1 MKLVNISDI
10 HIGKKDDIKLEKE
23 LKIFLDYVNDNFKKI
38 DILTISGDL
47 FDRVLTANEY
57 GTVLAINFVKSLL
70 EVTSKNN
77 IPLRIIKGT
86 RSHDFNQLDIL
97 KFLSKE
103 NKELFRIIEKN
114 EHEEIKGYN
123 VLYLPEEYP
132 TDYDD
137 FYKENLL
144 SVEDNTYDIIL
155 GHGMIDFIAFT
166 GYEDDSENRVHGTP
180 THKADDLIRVTKG
193 PIIFGHIHE
202 KQEYKDKIY
211 YTGSYSRY
219 SFDTPSEKGFMVFD
233 IDDKDHSKF
242 KMEFIENTQAPTYAV
257 LDIDKLNLEGIDDHV
272 KYIKELAESYD
283 FVKIKTGNKANLD
296 IARKLTEK
304 DSSIKVQSVNKEKET
319 IKVDP
324 KYEYILKKELPL
336 NETIQRFMKE
346 NHDKEIDL
354 EFISKVISEYDLF
367 ENTEEDN
374 ESNDVD
380 STDED
385 VMGDMDLDL

>member
-10 HIGKKDDIKLEKE
+10 HIGKKDDMKLKDE
-23 LKIFLDYVNDNFKKI
+23 LEIFFDYLKNTENI
-38 DILTISGDL
+38 DMITISGDL

-57 GTVLAINFVKSLL
+57 GTTLAL
-70 EVTSKNN
+70 EFIQRLIDLY
-77 IPLRIIKGT
+77 IPEIAIRIIKGT

-97 KFLSKE
+97 KVFKE
-103 NKELFRIIEKN
+103 KAGNHFKIIEKN
-114 EHEEIKGYN
+114 EVEVFNGYRI
-123 VLYLPEEYP
+123 LYLPEEYP

-144 SVEDNTYDIIL
+144 GVEDKVYDFII

-180 THKADDLIRVTKG
+180 THKANDLIRVTKG

-233 IDDKDHSKF
+233 IDDDNPSNF
-242 KMEFIENTQAPTYAV
+242 KMTFIENTAAPTYAV
-257 LDIDKLNLEGIDDHV
+257 LDIDKLNLEGVDDHV
-272 KYIKELAESYD
+272 KYIKELADKYD
-283 FVKIKTGNKANLD
+283 YVKIKTGNKANLD
-296 IARKLTEK
+296 IARALTEK

-336 NETIQRFMKE
+336 NETIRKFISE
-346 NHDKEIDL
+346 EYDKDIDID
-354 EFISKVISEYDLF
+354 FISKVISEDDLF
-367 ENTEEDN
+367 SKPTENREED
-374 ESNDVD
+374 V
-380 STDED
+380 TDEKP
-385 VMGDMDLDL
+385 MGDMELDL

>member
-1 MKLVNISDI
+1 MRLVNISDI
-10 HIGKKDDIKLEKE
+10 HIGKKDDMRLKEELEIFFDY
-23 LKIFLDYVNDNFKKI
+23 LKDTENI
-38 DILTISGDL
+38 DMITISGDL

-57 GTVLAINFVKSLL
+57 GTTLAL
-70 EVTSKNN
+70 EFIQRLIDLYVPE
-77 IPLRIIKGT
+77 IDIRIIKGT

-97 KFLSKE
+97 KVFKE
-103 NKELFRIIEKN
+103 KAGSHFKIIEKN
-114 EHEEIKGYN
+114 EVEVFNGYKI
-123 VLYLPEEYP
+123 LYLPEEYP

-144 SVEDNTYDIIL
+144 GVEDKVYDFII

-233 IDDKDHSKF
+233 IDDDDPSNF
-242 KMEFIENTQAPTYAV
+242 KMTFIENISAPTYAV
-257 LDIDKLNLEGIDDHV
+257 LDIDKLNLEGVDDHV
-272 KYIKELAESYD
+272 KYIKELSDKYD

-296 IARKLTEK
+296 IARALTEK

-336 NETIQRFMKE
+336 NETIRKFMNE
-346 NHDKEIDL
+346 EYDKDIDL
-354 EFISKVISEYDLF
+354 DFISKVISEDDLF
-367 ENTEEDN
+367 SKPTEEKQNN
-374 ESNDVD
+374 E
-380 STDED
+380 TDGKP
-385 VMGDMDLDL
+385 MGDMELDL

>member
-1 MKLVNISDI
+1 MRLVNISDI
-10 HIGKKDDIKLEKE
+10 HIGKKDDMRLKEELEIFFDY
-23 LKIFLDYVNDNFKKI
+23 LKDTENI
-38 DILTISGDL
+38 DMITISGDL

-57 GTVLAINFVKSLL
+57 GTTLAL
-70 EVTSKNN
+70 EFIQRLIDLY
-77 IPLRIIKGT
+77 IPEIDIRIIKGT

-97 KFLSKE
+97 KVFKE
-103 NKELFRIIEKN
+103 KAGSHFKIIEKN
-114 EHEEIKGYN
+114 EVEVFNGYKI
-123 VLYLPEEYP
+123 LYLPEEYP

-144 SVEDNTYDIIL
+144 GVDDRVYDFII

-233 IDDKDHSKF
+233 IDDDDPSKF
-242 KMEFIENTQAPTYAV
+242 KMTFIENTKAPTYAV
-257 LDIDKLNLEGIDDHV
+257 LDIDKLNLEGVDDHV
-272 KYIKELAESYD
+272 KYIKELSDKYD

-296 IARKLTEK
+296 IARALTEK

-336 NETIQRFMKE
+336 NETIRKFMNE
-346 NHDKEIDL
+346 EYDKDIDID
-354 EFISKVISEYDLF
+354 FISKVISEDDLF
-367 ENTEEDN
+367 SKPTEEKQSN
-374 ESNDVD
+374 E
-380 STDED
+380 TDEKP
-385 VMGDMDLDL
+385 MEDMELDL

>member
-1 MKLVNISDI
+1 MRLVNISDI
-10 HIGKKDDIKLEKE
+10 HIGKKDDMRLKEELEIFFDY
-23 LKIFLDYVNDNFKKI
+23 LKDTENI
-38 DILTISGDL
+38 DMITISGDL

-57 GTVLAINFVKSLL
+57 GTTLAL
-70 EVTSKNN
+70 EFIQRLIDLY
-77 IPLRIIKGT
+77 IPEIDIRIIKGT

-97 KFLSKE
+97 KVFKE
-103 NKELFRIIEKN
+103 KAGSHFKIIEKN
-114 EHEEIKGYN
+114 EVEVFNGYKI
-123 VLYLPEEYP
+123 LYLPEEYP

-144 SVEDNTYDIIL
+144 GVEDKVYDFII

-233 IDDKDHSKF
+233 IDDDDPSKF
-242 KMEFIENTQAPTYAV
+242 KMTFIENTKAPTYAV
-257 LDIDKLNLEGIDDHV
+257 LDIDKLNLEGVDDHV
-272 KYIKELAESYD
+272 KYIKELSDKYD

-296 IARKLTEK
+296 IARALTEK

-336 NETIQRFMKE
+336 NETIRKFMNE
-346 NHDKEIDL
+346 EYDKDIDL
-354 EFISKVISEYDLF
+354 DFISKVISEDDLF
-367 ENTEEDN
+367 SKPTEEKQNN
-374 ESNDVD
+374 E
-380 STDED
+380 TDEKP
-385 VMGDMDLDL
+385 MEDMELDL

>member
-1 MKLVNISDI
+1 MRLVNISDI
-10 HIGKKDDIKLEKE
+10 HIGKKDDMRLKEELEIFFDY
-23 LKIFLDYVNDNFKKI
+23 LKDTENI
-38 DILTISGDL
+38 DMITISGDL

-57 GTVLAINFVKSLL
+57 GTTLAL
-70 EVTSKNN
+70 EFIQRLIDLY
-77 IPLRIIKGT
+77 IPEIAIRIIKGT

-97 KFLSKE
+97 KVFKE
-103 NKELFRIIEKN
+103 KAGSHFKIIEKN
-114 EHEEIKGYN
+114 EVEVFNGYKI
-123 VLYLPEEYP
+123 LYLPEEYP

-144 SVEDNTYDIIL
+144 GVEDKVYDFII

-233 IDDKDHSKF
+233 IDDDDPSKF
-242 KMEFIENTQAPTYAV
+242 KMTFIENTKAPTYAV
-257 LDIDKLNLEGIDDHV
+257 LDIDKLNLEGVDDHV
-272 KYIKELAESYD
+272 KYIKELSDKYD

-296 IARKLTEK
+296 IARALTEK

-336 NETIQRFMKE
+336 NETIRKFMNE
-346 NHDKEIDL
+346 EYDKDIDID
-354 EFISKVISEYDLF
+354 FISKVISEDDLF
-367 ENTEEDN
+367 SKPTEEKQSN
-374 ESNDVD
+374 E
-380 STDED
+380 TDEKP
-385 VMGDMDLDL
+385 MEDMELDL

>member
-10 HIGKKDDIKLEKE
+10 HIGKKDDMKLKDE
-23 LKIFLDYVNDNFKKI
+23 LEIFFDYLKDTENI
-38 DILTISGDL
+38 DMITISGDL

-57 GTVLAINFVKSLL
+57 GTTLAL
-70 EVTSKNN
+70 EFIQRLIDLYVPE
-77 IPLRIIKGT
+77 IDIRIIKGT

-97 KFLSKE
+97 KVFKE
-103 NKELFRIIEKN
+103 KAGSHFKIIEKN
-114 EHEEIKGYN
+114 EVEVFNGYRI
-123 VLYLPEEYP
+123 LYLPEEYP

-144 SVEDNTYDIIL
+144 GVEDKVYDFII

-180 THKADDLIRVTKG
+180 THKADDLIRVAKG

-233 IDDKDHSKF
+233 IDDDDPSKF
-242 KMEFIENTQAPTYAV
+242 KMTFIENTKAPTYAV
-257 LDIDKLNLEGIDDHV
+257 LDIDKLNLEGVDDHV
-272 KYIKELAESYD
+272 KYIKELSDKYD

-296 IARKLTEK
+296 IARALTEK

-336 NETIQRFMKE
+336 NETIRKFITE
-346 NHDKEIDL
+346 EYDKDIDID
-354 EFISKVISEYDLF
+354 FISKVISEDDLF
-367 ENTEEDN
+367 SKTTENKEED
-374 ESNDVD
+374 V
-380 STDED
+380 TED
-385 VMGDMDLDL
+385 KPMGDMELDL

>member
-1 MKLVNISDI
+1 MRLVNISDI
-10 HIGKKDDIKLEKE
+10 HIGKKDDMRLKEELEIFFDY
-23 LKIFLDYVNDNFKKI
+23 LKDTENI
-38 DILTISGDL
+38 DMITISGDL

-57 GTVLAINFVKSLL
+57 GTTLAL
-70 EVTSKNN
+70 EFIQRLIDLYVPE
-77 IPLRIIKGT
+77 IDIRIIKGT

-97 KFLSKE
+97 KVFKE
-103 NKELFRIIEKN
+103 KAGSHFKIIEKN
-114 EHEEIKGYN
+114 EVEVFNGYKI
-123 VLYLPEEYP
+123 LYLPEEYP

-144 SVEDNTYDIIL
+144 GVEDKVYDFII

-233 IDDKDHSKF
+233 IDDDDPSKF
-242 KMEFIENTQAPTYAV
+242 KMTFIENTKAPTYAV
-257 LDIDKLNLEGIDDHV
+257 LDIDKLNLEGVDDHV
-272 KYIKELAESYD
+272 KYIKELADKYD
-283 FVKIKTGNKANLD
+283 YVKIKTGNKANLD
-296 IARKLTEK
+296 IARALTEK

-336 NETIQRFMKE
+336 NETIRKFMNE
-346 NHDKEIDL
+346 EYDKDIDL
-354 EFISKVISEYDLF
+354 DFISKVISEDDLF
-367 ENTEEDN
+367 AKPTKEKQNN
-374 ESNDVD
+374 E
-380 STDED
+380 TDEKP
-385 VMGDMDLDL
+385 MEDMELDL

>member
-1 MKLVNISDI
+1 MRLVNISDI
-10 HIGKKDDIKLEKE
+10 HIGKKDDMRLKEELEIFFDY
-23 LKIFLDYVNDNFKKI
+23 LKDTENI
-38 DILTISGDL
+38 DMITLSGDL

-57 GTVLAINFVKSLL
+57 GTTLAL
-70 EVTSKNN
+70 EFIQRLIELY
-77 IPLRIIKGT
+77 IPEIDIRIIKGT

-97 KFLSKE
+97 KVFKE
-103 NKELFRIIEKN
+103 KAGSHFKIIEKN
-114 EHEEIKGYN
+114 EVEVFNGYKM
-123 VLYLPEEYP
+123 LYLPEEYP

-144 SVEDNTYDIIL
+144 GVEDKVYDFII

-233 IDDKDHSKF
+233 IDDDDPSKF
-242 KMEFIENTQAPTYAV
+242 KMTFIENTKAPTYAV
-257 LDIDKLNLEGIDDHV
+257 LDIDKLNLEGVDDHV
-272 KYIKELAESYD
+272 KYIKELSDKYD

-296 IARKLTEK
+296 IARALTEK

-336 NETIQRFMKE
+336 NETIRKFMNE
-346 NHDKEIDL
+346 EYDKDIDID
-354 EFISKVISEYDLF
+354 FISKVISEDDLF
-367 ENTEEDN
+367 SKPTEEKQSN
-374 ESNDVD
+374 E
-380 STDED
+380 TDEKP
-385 VMGDMDLDL
+385 MEDMELDL

>member
-10 HIGKKDDIKLEKE
+10 HIGKKDDMKLKE
-23 LKIFLDYVNDNFKKI
+23 ELEIFFDYLKDTEDI
-38 DILTISGDL
+38 DMITVSGDL

-57 GTVLAINFVKSLL
+57 GTTLAL
-70 EVTSKNN
+70 EFIQRLIDLY
-77 IPLRIIKGT
+77 IPEIDIRIIKGT

-97 KFLSKE
+97 KVFKE
-103 NKELFRIIEKN
+103 KAGSHFKIIEKN
-114 EHEEIKGYN
+114 EVEVFNGYKI
-123 VLYLPEEYP
+123 LYLPEEYP

-144 SVEDNTYDIIL
+144 GVEDKVYDFII

-180 THKADDLIRVTKG
+180 THKADDLIRITKG

-233 IDDKDHSKF
+233 IDDDDPSKF
-242 KMEFIENTQAPTYAV
+242 KMTFIENTKAPTYAV
-257 LDIDKLNLEGIDDHV
+257 LDIDKLNLEGVDDHV
-272 KYIKELAESYD
+272 KYIKELSDKYD

-296 IARKLTEK
+296 IARALTEK

-336 NETIQRFMKE
+336 NETIRKFMNE
-346 NHDKEIDL
+346 EYDKDIDL
-354 EFISKVISEYDLF
+354 DFISKVISEDDLF
-367 ENTEEDN
+367 SKPTEEKQSN
-374 ESNDVD
+374 E
-380 STDED
+380 TDEKP
-385 VMGDMDLDL
+385 MEDMELDL

>member
-1 MKLVNISDI
+1 MRLVNISDI
-10 HIGKKDDIKLEKE
+10 HIGKKDDMRLKEELEIFFDY
-23 LKIFLDYVNDNFKKI
+23 LKDTENI
-38 DILTISGDL
+38 DMITISGDL

-57 GTVLAINFVKSLL
+57 GTTLAL
-70 EVTSKNN
+70 EFIQRLIDIYVPE
-77 IPLRIIKGT
+77 IDIRIIKGT

-97 KFLSKE
+97 KVFKE
-103 NKELFRIIEKN
+103 KAGSHFKIIEKN
-114 EHEEIKGYN
+114 EVEVFNGYKI
-123 VLYLPEEYP
+123 LYLPEEYP

-144 SVEDNTYDIIL
+144 GVEDKVYDFII

-233 IDDKDHSKF
+233 IDDDDPSKF
-242 KMEFIENTQAPTYAV
+242 KMTFIENTKAPTYAV
-257 LDIDKLNLEGIDDHV
+257 LDIDKLNLEGVDDHV
-272 KYIKELAESYD
+272 KYIKELSDKYD

-296 IARKLTEK
+296 IARALTEK

-336 NETIQRFMKE
+336 NETIRKFMSE
-346 NHDKEIDL
+346 EYDKDIDL
-354 EFISKVISEYDLF
+354 DFISKVISEDDLF
-367 ENTEEDN
+367 AKPTKEKQNN
-374 ESNDVD
+374 E
-380 STDED
+380 TDEKP
-385 VMGDMDLDL
+385 MEDMELDL

>member
-10 HIGKKDDIKLEKE
+10 HIGKKDDMKLKDE
-23 LKIFLDYVNDNFKKI
+23 LEIFFDYLKNTENI
-38 DILTISGDL
+38 DMITISGDL

-57 GTVLAINFVKSLL
+57 GTTLAL
-70 EVTSKNN
+70 EFIQRLIDLYVPE
-77 IPLRIIKGT
+77 IDIRIIKGT

-97 KFLSKE
+97 KVFKE
-103 NKELFRIIEKN
+103 KAGSHFKIIEKN
-114 EHEEIKGYN
+114 EVEVFNGYRI
-123 VLYLPEEYP
+123 LYLPEEYP

-144 SVEDNTYDIIL
+144 GVEDKVYDFII

-180 THKADDLIRVTKG
+180 THKANDLIRVTKG

-233 IDDKDHSKF
+233 IDDDDPSNF
-242 KMEFIENTQAPTYAV
+242 KMTFIENTAAPTYAV
-257 LDIDKLNLEGIDDHV
+257 LDIDKLNLEGVDDHV
-272 KYIKELAESYD
+272 KYIKELADKYD
-283 FVKIKTGNKANLD
+283 YVKIKTGNKANLD
-296 IARKLTEK
+296 IARALTEK

-336 NETIQRFMKE
+336 NETIRKFITE
-346 NHDKEIDL
+346 EYDKDIDID
-354 EFISKVISEYDLF
+354 FISKVISEDDLF
-367 ENTEEDN
+367 SKSTENKEED
-374 ESNDVD
+374 V
-380 STDED
+380 TED
-385 VMGDMDLDL
+385 KPMGDMELDL

>member
-1 MKLVNISDI
+1 MRLVNISDI
-10 HIGKKDDIKLEKE
+10 HIGKKDDMKLKE
-23 LKIFLDYVNDNFKKI
+23 ELEIFFDYLKDTEDI
-38 DILTISGDL
+38 DMITISGDL

-57 GTVLAINFVKSLL
+57 GTTLTLEFIQRLIDLYIPEIAI
-70 EVTSKNN
+70 
-77 IPLRIIKGT
+77 RIIKGT

-97 KFLSKE
+97 KVFKE
-103 NKELFRIIEKN
+103 KAGSHFKIIEKN
-114 EHEEIKGYN
+114 EVEVFNGYKI
-123 VLYLPEEYP
+123 LYLPEEYP

-144 SVEDNTYDIIL
+144 GVEDKVYDFII

-233 IDDKDHSKF
+233 IDDDDPSKF
-242 KMEFIENTQAPTYAV
+242 KMTFIENTKAPTYAV
-257 LDIDKLNLEGIDDHV
+257 LDIDKLNLEGVDDHV
-272 KYIKELAESYD
+272 KYIKELSDKYD

-296 IARKLTEK
+296 IARALTEK

-336 NETIQRFMKE
+336 NETIRKFMNE
-346 NHDKEIDL
+346 EYDKDIDL
-354 EFISKVISEYDLF
+354 DFISKVISEDDLF
-367 ENTEEDN
+367 SKPTEEKQNN
-374 ESNDVD
+374 E
-380 STDED
+380 TDEKP
-385 VMGDMDLDL
+385 MEDMELDL

>member
-10 HIGKKDDIKLEKE
+10 HIGKKDDMKLKE
-23 LKIFLDYVNDNFKKI
+23 ELEIFFDYLKDTEDI
-38 DILTISGDL
+38 DMITISGDL

-57 GTVLAINFVKSLL
+57 GTTLAL
-70 EVTSKNN
+70 EFIQRLIDLY
-77 IPLRIIKGT
+77 IPEISIRIIKGT

-97 KFLSKE
+97 KVFKE
-103 NKELFRIIEKN
+103 KAGSHFKIIEKN
-114 EHEEIKGYN
+114 EVEVFNGYKI
-123 VLYLPEEYP
+123 LYLPEEYP

-144 SVEDNTYDIIL
+144 GVDDKIYDFII

-233 IDDKDHSKF
+233 IDDDDPSKF
-242 KMEFIENTQAPTYAV
+242 KMTFIENTKAPTYAV
-257 LDIDKLNLEGIDDHV
+257 LDIDKLNLEGVDDHV
-272 KYIKELAESYD
+272 KYIKELSDKYD

-296 IARKLTEK
+296 IARALTEK

-336 NETIQRFMKE
+336 NETIRRFMNE
-346 NHDKEIDL
+346 EYDKDIDID
-354 EFISKVISEYDLF
+354 FISKVISEDDLF
-367 ENTEEDN
+367 SKPTEVK
-374 ESNDVD
+374 ESNE
-380 STDED
+380 TDEKP
-385 VMGDMDLDL
+385 MGDMELDL

>member
-1 MKLVNISDI
+1 MRLVNISDI
-10 HIGKKDDIKLEKE
+10 HIGKKDDMRLKEELEIFFDY
-23 LKIFLDYVNDNFKKI
+23 LKDTENI
-38 DILTISGDL
+38 DMITISGDL

-57 GTVLAINFVKSLL
+57 GTTLAL
-70 EVTSKNN
+70 EFIQRLIDLYVPE
-77 IPLRIIKGT
+77 IDIRIIKGT

-97 KFLSKE
+97 KVFKE
-103 NKELFRIIEKN
+103 KAGSHFKIIEKN
-114 EHEEIKGYN
+114 EVEVFNGYKI
-123 VLYLPEEYP
+123 LYLPEEYP

-144 SVEDNTYDIIL
+144 GVEDKVYDFII

-202 KQEYKDKIY
+202 KQEYKNKIY

-233 IDDKDHSKF
+233 IDDDDPSKF
-242 KMEFIENTQAPTYAV
+242 KMTFIENTKAPTYAV
-257 LDIDKLNLEGIDDHV
+257 LDIDKLNLEGVDDHV
-272 KYIKELAESYD
+272 KYIKELSDKYD

-296 IARKLTEK
+296 IARALTEK

-336 NETIQRFMKE
+336 NETIRKFMNE
-346 NHDKEIDL
+346 EYDKDIDL
-354 EFISKVISEYDLF
+354 DFISKVISEDDLF
-367 ENTEEDN
+367 AKPTKEKQNN
-374 ESNDVD
+374 E
-380 STDED
+380 TDEKP
-385 VMGDMDLDL
+385 MEDMELDL

>member
-1 MKLVNISDI
+1 MRLVNISDI
-10 HIGKKDDIKLEKE
+10 HIGKKDDMRLKEELEIFFDY
-23 LKIFLDYVNDNFKKI
+23 LKDTENI
-38 DILTISGDL
+38 DMITISGDL

-57 GTVLAINFVKSLL
+57 GTTLAL
-70 EVTSKNN
+70 EFIQRLIDLY
-77 IPLRIIKGT
+77 IPEIDIRIIKGT

-97 KFLSKE
+97 KVFKE
-103 NKELFRIIEKN
+103 KAGSHFKIIEKN
-114 EHEEIKGYN
+114 EVEVFNGYKI
-123 VLYLPEEYP
+123 LYLPEEYP

-144 SVEDNTYDIIL
+144 GVEDKVYDFII

-180 THKADDLIRVTKG
+180 THKADDIIRVTKG

-233 IDDKDHSKF
+233 IDDDDPSKF
-242 KMEFIENTQAPTYAV
+242 KMTFIENTKAPTYAV
-257 LDIDKLNLEGIDDHV
+257 LDIDKLNLEGVDDHV
-272 KYIKELAESYD
+272 KYIKELADKYD
-283 FVKIKTGNKANLD
+283 YVKIKTGNKANLD
-296 IARKLTEK
+296 IARALTEK

-336 NETIQRFMKE
+336 NETIRKFITE
-346 NHDKEIDL
+346 EYDKDIDID
-354 EFISKVISEYDLF
+354 FISKVISEDDLF
-367 ENTEEDN
+367 SKTTENKEED
-374 ESNDVD
+374 V
-380 STDED
+380 TED
-385 VMGDMDLDL
+385 KPMGDMELDL

>member
-1 MKLVNISDI
+1 MRLVNISDI
-10 HIGKKDDIKLEKE
+10 HIGKKDDMKLKE
-23 LKIFLDYVNDNFKKI
+23 ELEIFFDYLKDTENI
-38 DILTISGDL
+38 DMITISGDL

-57 GTVLAINFVKSLL
+57 GTTLAL
-70 EVTSKNN
+70 EFIQRLIDLYVPE
-77 IPLRIIKGT
+77 IDIRIIKGT

-97 KFLSKE
+97 KVFKE
-103 NKELFRIIEKN
+103 KAGSHFKIIEKN
-114 EHEEIKGYN
+114 EVEVFNGYKI
-123 VLYLPEEYP
+123 LYLPEEYP

-144 SVEDNTYDIIL
+144 GVEDKVYDFII

-233 IDDKDHSKF
+233 IDDDDPSKF
-242 KMEFIENTQAPTYAV
+242 KMTFIENTKAPTYAV
-257 LDIDKLNLEGIDDHV
+257 LDIDKLNLEGVDDHV
-272 KYIKELAESYD
+272 KYIKELADKYD
-283 FVKIKTGNKANLD
+283 YVKIKTGSKANLD
-296 IARKLTEK
+296 IARALTEK

-336 NETIQRFMKE
+336 NETIRKFITE
-346 NHDKEIDL
+346 EYDKDIDID
-354 EFISKVISEYDLF
+354 FISKVISEDDLF
-367 ENTEEDN
+367 SKTTENKEEDVTEEKP
-374 ESNDVD
+374 
-380 STDED
+380 
-385 VMGDMDLDL
+385 MGDMELDL

>member
-10 HIGKKDDIKLEKE
+10 HIGKKDDMKLKDE
-23 LKIFLDYVNDNFKKI
+23 LEIFFDYLKNTENI
-38 DILTISGDL
+38 DMITISGDL

-57 GTVLAINFVKSLL
+57 GTTLAL
-70 EVTSKNN
+70 EFIQRLIDLYVPE
-77 IPLRIIKGT
+77 IDIRIIKGT

-97 KFLSKE
+97 KVFKE
-103 NKELFRIIEKN
+103 KAGSHFKIIEKN
-114 EHEEIKGYN
+114 EVEVFNGYRI
-123 VLYLPEEYP
+123 LYLPEEYP

-144 SVEDNTYDIIL
+144 GVEDKVYDFII

-180 THKADDLIRVTKG
+180 THKANDLIRVTKG

-233 IDDKDHSKF
+233 IDDNDPSNF
-242 KMEFIENTQAPTYAV
+242 KMTFIENTTAPTYAV
-257 LDIDKLNLEGIDDHV
+257 LDIDKLNLEGVDDHV
-272 KYIKELAESYD
+272 KYIKELADKYD
-283 FVKIKTGNKANLD
+283 YVKIKTGNKANLD
-296 IARKLTEK
+296 IARTLTEK

-336 NETIQRFMKE
+336 NETIRKFITE
-346 NHDKEIDL
+346 EYDKDIDID
-354 EFISKVISEYDLF
+354 FISKVISEDDLF
-367 ENTEEDN
+367 SKTIENKEED
-374 ESNDVD
+374 V
-380 STDED
+380 TED
-385 VMGDMDLDL
+385 KPMGDMELDL

>member
-10 HIGKKDDIKLEKE
+10 HIGKKDDMKLKDE
-23 LKIFLDYVNDNFKKI
+23 LEIFFDYLKNTENI
-38 DILTISGDL
+38 DMITISGDL

-57 GTVLAINFVKSLL
+57 GTTLAL
-70 EVTSKNN
+70 EFIQRLIDLYVPE
-77 IPLRIIKGT
+77 IDIRIIKGT

-97 KFLSKE
+97 KVFKE
-103 NKELFRIIEKN
+103 KAGSHFKIIEKN
-114 EHEEIKGYN
+114 EVEVFNGYRI
-123 VLYLPEEYP
+123 LYLPEEYP

-144 SVEDNTYDIIL
+144 GVEDKVYDFII

-180 THKADDLIRVTKG
+180 THKANDLIRVTKG

-233 IDDKDHSKF
+233 IDDNDPSNF
-242 KMEFIENTQAPTYAV
+242 KMTFIENTAAPTYAI
-257 LDIDKLNLEGIDDHV
+257 LDIDKLNLEGVDDHV
-272 KYIKELAESYD
+272 KYIKELADKYD
-283 FVKIKTGNKANLD
+283 YVKIKTGNKANLD
-296 IARKLTEK
+296 IARVLTEK

-336 NETIQRFMKE
+336 NETIRKFITE
-346 NHDKEIDL
+346 EYDKDIDID
-354 EFISKVISEYDLF
+354 FISKVISEDDLF
-367 ENTEEDN
+367 SKTIENKEED
-374 ESNDVD
+374 V
-380 STDED
+380 TED
-385 VMGDMDLDL
+385 KPMGDMELDL

>member
-10 HIGKKDDIKLEKE
+10 HIGKKDDMKLKDE
-23 LKIFLDYVNDNFKKI
+23 LEIFFDYLKDTENI
-38 DILTISGDL
+38 DMITISGDL

-57 GTVLAINFVKSLL
+57 GTTLAL
-70 EVTSKNN
+70 EFIQRLIDLYVPE
-77 IPLRIIKGT
+77 IDIRIIKGT

-97 KFLSKE
+97 KVFKE
-103 NKELFRIIEKN
+103 KAGSHFKIIEKN
-114 EHEEIKGYN
+114 EVEVFNGYKI
-123 VLYLPEEYP
+123 LYLPEEYP

-144 SVEDNTYDIIL
+144 GVEDKVYDFII

-233 IDDKDHSKF
+233 IDDDDPSKF
-242 KMEFIENTQAPTYAV
+242 KMTFIENTKAPTYAV
-257 LDIDKLNLEGIDDHV
+257 LDIDKLNLEGVDDHV
-272 KYIKELAESYD
+272 KYIKELSDKYD

-296 IARKLTEK
+296 IARALTEK

-336 NETIQRFMKE
+336 NETIRKFMNE
-346 NHDKEIDL
+346 EYDKDIDL
-354 EFISKVISEYDLF
+354 DFISKVISEDDLF
-367 ENTEEDN
+367 SKPTEEKQSN
-374 ESNDVD
+374 E
-380 STDED
+380 TDEKP
-385 VMGDMDLDL
+385 MEDMELDL

>member
-1 MKLVNISDI
+1 MRLVNISDI
-10 HIGKKDDIKLEKE
+10 HIGKKDDMRLKEELEIFFDY
-23 LKIFLDYVNDNFKKI
+23 LKDTENI
-38 DILTISGDL
+38 DMITISGDL

-57 GTVLAINFVKSLL
+57 GTTLAL
-70 EVTSKNN
+70 EFIQRLIDLY
-77 IPLRIIKGT
+77 IPEIDIRIIKGT

-97 KFLSKE
+97 KVFKE
-103 NKELFRIIEKN
+103 KAGSHFKIIEKN
-114 EHEEIKGYN
+114 EVEVFNGYKI
-123 VLYLPEEYP
+123 LYLPEEYP

-144 SVEDNTYDIIL
+144 GVEDKVYDFII

-180 THKADDLIRVTKG
+180 AHKADDLIRVTKG

-233 IDDKDHSKF
+233 IDDDDPSKF
-242 KMEFIENTQAPTYAV
+242 KMTFIENTKAPTYAV
-257 LDIDKLNLEGIDDHV
+257 LDIDKLNLEGVDDHV
-272 KYIKELAESYD
+272 KYIKELSDKYD

-296 IARKLTEK
+296 IARALTEK

-336 NETIQRFMKE
+336 NETIRKFMNE
-346 NHDKEIDL
+346 EYDKDIDL
-354 EFISKVISEYDLF
+354 DFISKVISEDDLF
-367 ENTEEDN
+367 SKPTEEKQSN
-374 ESNDVD
+374 E
-380 STDED
+380 TDEKP
-385 VMGDMDLDL
+385 MEDMELDL

>member
-10 HIGKKDDIKLEKE
+10 HIGKKDDMKLKE
-23 LKIFLDYVNDNFKKI
+23 ELEIFFDYLKDTENI
-38 DILTISGDL
+38 DMITISGDL

-57 GTVLAINFVKSLL
+57 GTTLAL
-70 EVTSKNN
+70 EFIQRLIDLYVPE
-77 IPLRIIKGT
+77 IDIRIIKGT

-97 KFLSKE
+97 KVFKE
-103 NKELFRIIEKN
+103 KAGSHFKIIEKN
-114 EHEEIKGYN
+114 EVEVFNGYRI
-123 VLYLPEEYP
+123 LYLPEEYP

-144 SVEDNTYDIIL
+144 GAEDKVYDFII

-180 THKADDLIRVTKG
+180 THKANDLIRVTKG

-233 IDDKDHSKF
+233 IDDDDPSNF
-242 KMEFIENTQAPTYAV
+242 KMTFIENTAAPTYAV
-257 LDIDKLNLEGIDDHV
+257 LDIDKLNLEGVDDHV
-272 KYIKELAESYD
+272 KYIKELADKYD
-283 FVKIKTGNKANLD
+283 YVKIKTGNKANLD
-296 IARKLTEK
+296 IARALTEK

-336 NETIQRFMKE
+336 NETIRKFITE
-346 NHDKEIDL
+346 EYDKDIALD
-354 EFISKVISEYDLF
+354 FISKVISEDDLF
-367 ENTEEDN
+367 SKTTENKEEDVTEEKP
-374 ESNDVD
+374 
-380 STDED
+380 
-385 VMGDMDLDL
+385 MGDMELDL

>member
-1 MKLVNISDI
+1 MRLVNISDI
-10 HIGKKDDIKLEKE
+10 HIGKKDDMRLKEELEIFFDY
-23 LKIFLDYVNDNFKKI
+23 LKDTENI
-38 DILTISGDL
+38 DMITISGDL

-57 GTVLAINFVKSLL
+57 GTTLAL
-70 EVTSKNN
+70 EFIQRLIDLYVPE
-77 IPLRIIKGT
+77 IDIRIIKGT

-97 KFLSKE
+97 KV
-103 NKELFRIIEKN
+103 FREKAGSHFKIIEKN
-114 EHEEIKGYN
+114 EVEVFNGYKI
-123 VLYLPEEYP
+123 LYLPEEYP

-144 SVEDNTYDIIL
+144 GVDDKAYDFII

-233 IDDKDHSKF
+233 IDDDDPSKF
-242 KMEFIENTQAPTYAV
+242 KMTFIENTKAPTYAV
-257 LDIDKLNLEGIDDHV
+257 LDIDKLNLEGVDDHV
-272 KYIKELAESYD
+272 KYIKELSDKYD

-296 IARKLTEK
+296 IARALTEK

-336 NETIQRFMKE
+336 NETIRKFMSE
-346 NHDKEIDL
+346 EYDKDIDL
-354 EFISKVISEYDLF
+354 DFISKVISEDDLF
-367 ENTEEDN
+367 SKPTEKKQNN
-374 ESNDVD
+374 E
-380 STDED
+380 TDEKP
-385 VMGDMDLDL
+385 MEDMELDL

>member
-1 MKLVNISDI
+1 MRLVNISDI
-10 HIGKKDDIKLEKE
+10 HIGKKDDMRLKEELEIFFDY
-23 LKIFLDYVNDNFKKI
+23 LKDTENI
-38 DILTISGDL
+38 DMITISGDL

-57 GTVLAINFVKSLL
+57 GTTLAL
-70 EVTSKNN
+70 EFIQRLIDLY
-77 IPLRIIKGT
+77 IPEIDIRIIKGT

-97 KFLSKE
+97 KVFKE
-103 NKELFRIIEKN
+103 KAGSHFKIIEKN
-114 EHEEIKGYN
+114 EVEVFNGYKI
-123 VLYLPEEYP
+123 LYLPEEYP

-144 SVEDNTYDIIL
+144 GVDDKVYDFII

-233 IDDKDHSKF
+233 IDDDDPSKF
-242 KMEFIENTQAPTYAV
+242 KMTFIENTKAPTYAV
-257 LDIDKLNLEGIDDHV
+257 LDIDKLNLEGVDDHV
-272 KYIKELAESYD
+272 KYIKELSDKYD

-296 IARKLTEK
+296 IARALTEK

-336 NETIQRFMKE
+336 NETIRKFMNE
-346 NHDKEIDL
+346 EYDKDIDL
-354 EFISKVISEYDLF
+354 DFISKVISEDDLF
-367 ENTEEDN
+367 SKPTEAK
-374 ESNDVD
+374 ESNE
-380 STDED
+380 TDEKP
-385 VMGDMDLDL
+385 MGDMELDL

>member
-1 MKLVNISDI
+1 MRLVNISDI
-10 HIGKKDDIKLEKE
+10 HIGKKDDMRLKEELEIFFDY
-23 LKIFLDYVNDNFKKI
+23 LKDTENI
-38 DILTISGDL
+38 DMITISGDL

-57 GTVLAINFVKSLL
+57 GTTLAL
-70 EVTSKNN
+70 EFIQRLIDLYVPE
-77 IPLRIIKGT
+77 IDIRIIKGT

-97 KFLSKE
+97 KVFKE
-103 NKELFRIIEKN
+103 KAGSHFKIIEKN
-114 EHEEIKGYN
+114 EVEVFNGYKI
-123 VLYLPEEYP
+123 LYLPEEYP

-144 SVEDNTYDIIL
+144 GVEDKVYDFII

-233 IDDKDHSKF
+233 IDDDDPSKF
-242 KMEFIENTQAPTYAV
+242 KMTFIENTKAPTYAV
-257 LDIDKLNLEGIDDHV
+257 LDIDKLNLEGMDDHV
-272 KYIKELAESYD
+272 KYIKELSDKYD

-296 IARKLTEK
+296 IARALTEK

-336 NETIQRFMKE
+336 NETIRKFMNE
-346 NHDKEIDL
+346 EYDKDIDL
-354 EFISKVISEYDLF
+354 DFISKVISEDDLF
-367 ENTEEDN
+367 SKPTEEKQNN
-374 ESNDVD
+374 E
-380 STDED
+380 TDEKP
-385 VMGDMDLDL
+385 MRDMELDL

>member
-1 MKLVNISDI
+1 MRLVNISDI
-10 HIGKKDDIKLEKE
+10 HIGKKDDMRLKEELEIFFDY
-23 LKIFLDYVNDNFKKI
+23 LKDTENI
-38 DILTISGDL
+38 DMITISGDL

-57 GTVLAINFVKSLL
+57 GTTLAL
-70 EVTSKNN
+70 EFIQRLIDLY
-77 IPLRIIKGT
+77 IPEIDIRIIKGT

-97 KFLSKE
+97 KVFKE
-103 NKELFRIIEKN
+103 KAGSHFKIIEKN
-114 EHEEIKGYN
+114 EVEVFNGYKI
-123 VLYLPEEYP
+123 LYLPEEYP

-144 SVEDNTYDIIL
+144 GVEDKVYDFII

-233 IDDKDHSKF
+233 IDDDDPSKF
-242 KMEFIENTQAPTYAV
+242 KMTFIENTKAPTYAV
-257 LDIDKLNLEGIDDHV
+257 LDIDKLNLEGVDDHV
-272 KYIKELAESYD
+272 KYIKELSDKYD

-296 IARKLTEK
+296 IARALTEK

-336 NETIQRFMKE
+336 NETIRKFMNE
-346 NHDKEIDL
+346 EYDKDIDL
-354 EFISKVISEYDLF
+354 DFISKVISEDDLF
-367 ENTEEDN
+367 SKPTEVK
-374 ESNDVD
+374 ESNE
-380 STDED
+380 TDEKP
-385 VMGDMDLDL
+385 MGDMELDL

>member
-10 HIGKKDDIKLEKE
+10 HIGKKDDMKLKE
-23 LKIFLDYVNDNFKKI
+23 ELEIFFDYLKDTENI
-38 DILTISGDL
+38 DMITISGDL

-57 GTVLAINFVKSLL
+57 GTTLAL
-70 EVTSKNN
+70 EFIQRLIDLY
-77 IPLRIIKGT
+77 IPEIAIRIIKGT

-97 KFLSKE
+97 KVFKE
-103 NKELFRIIEKN
+103 KAGSHFKIIEKN
-114 EHEEIKGYN
+114 EVEVFNGYKI
-123 VLYLPEEYP
+123 LYLPEEYP

-144 SVEDNTYDIIL
+144 GVEDKVYDFII

-202 KQEYKDKIY
+202 KQEYRDKIY

-233 IDDKDHSKF
+233 IDDDDPSKF
-242 KMEFIENTQAPTYAV
+242 KMTFIENTKAPTYAV
-257 LDIDKLNLEGIDDHV
+257 LDIDKLNLEGVDDHV
-272 KYIKELAESYD
+272 KYIKELSDKYD

-296 IARKLTEK
+296 IARALTEK

-336 NETIQRFMKE
+336 NETIRKFMNE
-346 NHDKEIDL
+346 EYDKDIDID
-354 EFISKVISEYDLF
+354 FISKVISEDDLF
-367 ENTEEDN
+367 SKPTEEKQSN
-374 ESNDVD
+374 E
-380 STDED
+380 TDEKPMED
-385 VMGDMDLDL
+385 IELDL

>member
-10 HIGKKDDIKLEKE
+10 HIGKKDDMKLKE
-23 LKIFLDYVNDNFKKI
+23 ELEIFFDYLKDTENI
-38 DILTISGDL
+38 DMITISGDL

-57 GTVLAINFVKSLL
+57 GTTLAL
-70 EVTSKNN
+70 EFIQRLIDLYVPE
-77 IPLRIIKGT
+77 IDIRIIKGT

-97 KFLSKE
+97 KVFKE
-103 NKELFRIIEKN
+103 KAGSHFKIIEKN
-114 EHEEIKGYN
+114 EVEVFNGYKI
-123 VLYLPEEYP
+123 LYLPEEYP

-144 SVEDNTYDIIL
+144 AVEDKVYDFII

-233 IDDKDHSKF
+233 IDDDDPSNF
-242 KMEFIENTQAPTYAV
+242 KMTFIENTSAPTYAV
-257 LDIDKLNLEGIDDHV
+257 LDIDKLNLEGVDDHV
-272 KYIKELAESYD
+272 KYIKELSDKYD

-296 IARKLTEK
+296 IARALTEK

-336 NETIQRFMKE
+336 NETIRKFMNE
-346 NHDKEIDL
+346 EYDKDIDL
-354 EFISKVISEYDLF
+354 DFISKVISEDDLF
-367 ENTEEDN
+367 SKPTEAK
-374 ESNDVD
+374 ESNE
-380 STDED
+380 TDEKP
-385 VMGDMDLDL
+385 MGDMELDL

>member
-1 MKLVNISDI
+1 MRLVNISDI
-10 HIGKKDDIKLEKE
+10 HIGKKDDMRLKEELEIFFDY
-23 LKIFLDYVNDNFKKI
+23 LKDTENI
-38 DILTISGDL
+38 DMITISGDL

-57 GTVLAINFVKSLL
+57 GTTLAL
-70 EVTSKNN
+70 EFIQRLIDLY
-77 IPLRIIKGT
+77 IPEIDIRIIKGT

-97 KFLSKE
+97 KVFKE
-103 NKELFRIIEKN
+103 KAGSHFKIIEKN
-114 EHEEIKGYN
+114 EVEVFNGYKI
-123 VLYLPEEYP
+123 LYLPEEYP

-144 SVEDNTYDIIL
+144 GVEDKVYDFII

-233 IDDKDHSKF
+233 IDDDDPSKF
-242 KMEFIENTQAPTYAV
+242 KMTFIENTKAPTYAV
-257 LDIDKLNLEGIDDHV
+257 LDIDKLNLEGVDDHV
-272 KYIKELAESYD
+272 KYIKELSDKYD

-296 IARKLTEK
+296 IARALTEK

-336 NETIQRFMKE
+336 NETIRKFMNE
-346 NHDKEIDL
+346 EYDKDIDL
-354 EFISKVISEYDLF
+354 DFISKVISEDDLF
-367 ENTEEDN
+367 AKPTKEKQNN
-374 ESNDVD
+374 E
-380 STDED
+380 TDEKP
-385 VMGDMDLDL
+385 MEDMELDL

>member
-1 MKLVNISDI
+1 MRLVNISDI
-10 HIGKKDDIKLEKE
+10 HIGKKDDMRLKEELEIFFDY
-23 LKIFLDYVNDNFKKI
+23 LKDTENI
-38 DILTISGDL
+38 DMITISGDL

-57 GTVLAINFVKSLL
+57 GTTLAL
-70 EVTSKNN
+70 EFIQRLIELY
-77 IPLRIIKGT
+77 IPEIDIRIIKGT

-97 KFLSKE
+97 KVFKE
-103 NKELFRIIEKN
+103 KAGSHFKIIEKN
-114 EHEEIKGYN
+114 EVEVFNGYKI
-123 VLYLPEEYP
+123 LYLPEEYP

-144 SVEDNTYDIIL
+144 GVEDKVYDFII

-233 IDDKDHSKF
+233 IDDDDPSKF
-242 KMEFIENTQAPTYAV
+242 KMTFIENTKAPTYAV
-257 LDIDKLNLEGIDDHV
+257 LDIDKLNLEGVDDHV
-272 KYIKELAESYD
+272 KYIKELSDKYD

-296 IARKLTEK
+296 ITRALTEK

-336 NETIQRFMKE
+336 NETIRKFMNE
-346 NHDKEIDL
+346 EYDKDIDID
-354 EFISKVISEYDLF
+354 FISKVISENDLF
-367 ENTEEDN
+367 SKPTEEKQNN
-374 ESNDVD
+374 E
-380 STDED
+380 TDEKP
-385 VMGDMDLDL
+385 MEDMELDL

>member
-1 MKLVNISDI
+1 MRLVNISDI
-10 HIGKKDDIKLEKE
+10 HIGKKDDMRLKEELEIFFDY
-23 LKIFLDYVNDNFKKI
+23 LKDTENI
-38 DILTISGDL
+38 DMITISGDL

-57 GTVLAINFVKSLL
+57 GTTLAL
-70 EVTSKNN
+70 EFIQRLIDLYVPE
-77 IPLRIIKGT
+77 IDIRIIKGT

-97 KFLSKE
+97 KVFKE
-103 NKELFRIIEKN
+103 KSGSHFKIIEKN
-114 EHEEIKGYN
+114 EVEVFNGYKI
-123 VLYLPEEYP
+123 LYLPEEYP

-144 SVEDNTYDIIL
+144 GVDDRVYDFII

-233 IDDKDHSKF
+233 IDDDDPSKF
-242 KMEFIENTQAPTYAV
+242 KMTFIENTKAPTYAV
-257 LDIDKLNLEGIDDHV
+257 LDIDKLNLEGVDDHV
-272 KYIKELAESYD
+272 KYIKELSDKYD

-296 IARKLTEK
+296 IARALTEK

-336 NETIQRFMKE
+336 NETIRKFMNE
-346 NHDKEIDL
+346 EYDKDIDL
-354 EFISKVISEYDLF
+354 DFISKVTSEDDLF
-367 ENTEEDN
+367 SKPTEEKQNN
-374 ESNDVD
+374 E
-380 STDED
+380 TDEKP
-385 VMGDMDLDL
+385 MEDMELDL

>member
-1 MKLVNISDI
+1 MRLVNISDI
-10 HIGKKDDIKLEKE
+10 HIGKKDDMRLKEELEIFFDY
-23 LKIFLDYVNDNFKKI
+23 LKDTENI
-38 DILTISGDL
+38 DMITISGDL

-57 GTVLAINFVKSLL
+57 GTTLAL
-70 EVTSKNN
+70 EFIQRLIDLYVPE
-77 IPLRIIKGT
+77 IDIRIIKGT

-97 KFLSKE
+97 KVFKE
-103 NKELFRIIEKN
+103 KAGSHFKIIEKN
-114 EHEEIKGYN
+114 EVEVFNGYKI
-123 VLYLPEEYP
+123 LYLPEEYP

-144 SVEDNTYDIIL
+144 GVEDKVYDFII

-233 IDDKDHSKF
+233 IDDDDPSKF
-242 KMEFIENTQAPTYAV
+242 KMTFIENTKAPTYAV
-257 LDIDKLNLEGIDDHV
+257 LDIDKLNLEGVDDHV
-272 KYIKELAESYD
+272 KYIKELSDKYD

-296 IARKLTEK
+296 IARALTEK

-336 NETIQRFMKE
+336 NETIRKFMTE
-346 NHDKEIDL
+346 EYDKDIDL
-354 EFISKVISEYDLF
+354 DFISKVISEDDLF
-367 ENTEEDN
+367 SKPTEEKQNN
-374 ESNDVD
+374 E
-380 STDED
+380 TDEKP
-385 VMGDMDLDL
+385 MGDMELDL

>member
-1 MKLVNISDI
+1 MRLVNISDI
-10 HIGKKDDIKLEKE
+10 HIGKKDDMRLKEELEIFFDY
-23 LKIFLDYVNDNFKKI
+23 LKDTENI
-38 DILTISGDL
+38 DMITISGDL

-57 GTVLAINFVKSLL
+57 GTTLAL
-70 EVTSKNN
+70 EFIQRLIDLY
-77 IPLRIIKGT
+77 IPEIDIRIIKGT

-97 KFLSKE
+97 KVFKE
-103 NKELFRIIEKN
+103 KAGSHFKIIEKN
-114 EHEEIKGYN
+114 EVEVFNGYKI
-123 VLYLPEEYP
+123 LYLPEEYP

-144 SVEDNTYDIIL
+144 GVEDKVYDFII

-233 IDDKDHSKF
+233 IDDDDPSKF
-242 KMEFIENTQAPTYAV
+242 KMTFIENTKAPTYAV
-257 LDIDKLNLEGIDDHV
+257 LDIDKLNLEGVDDHV
-272 KYIKELAESYD
+272 KYIKELSDKYD

-296 IARKLTEK
+296 IARALTEK

-336 NETIQRFMKE
+336 NETIRKFMNE
-346 NHDKEIDL
+346 EYDKDIDL
-354 EFISKVISEYDLF
+354 DFISKVISEDDLF
-367 ENTEEDN
+367 AKPTKEKQSN
-374 ESNDVD
+374 E
-380 STDED
+380 TDEKP
-385 VMGDMDLDL
+385 MEDMELDL

>member
-1 MKLVNISDI
+1 MRLVNISDI
-10 HIGKKDDIKLEKE
+10 HIGKKDDMRLKEELEIFFDY
-23 LKIFLDYVNDNFKKI
+23 LKDTENI
-38 DILTISGDL
+38 DMITISGDL

-57 GTVLAINFVKSLL
+57 GTTLAL
-70 EVTSKNN
+70 EFIQRLIDLY
-77 IPLRIIKGT
+77 IPEIAIRIIKGT

-97 KFLSKE
+97 KVFKE
-103 NKELFRIIEKN
+103 KAGSHFKIIEKN
-114 EHEEIKGYN
+114 EVEVFNGYKI
-123 VLYLPEEYP
+123 LYLPEEYP

-144 SVEDNTYDIIL
+144 GVEDKVYDFII

-233 IDDKDHSKF
+233 IDDDDPSKF
-242 KMEFIENTQAPTYAV
+242 KMTFIENTKAPTYAV

-272 KYIKELAESYD
+272 KYIKELSDKYD

-296 IARKLTEK
+296 IARSLTEK

-336 NETIQRFMKE
+336 NETIRKFMNE
-346 NHDKEIDL
+346 EYDKDIDL
-354 EFISKVISEYDLF
+354 DFISKVISEDDLF
-367 ENTEEDN
+367 SKPTEAK
-374 ESNDVD
+374 ESNE
-380 STDED
+380 TDEKP
-385 VMGDMDLDL
+385 MGDMELDL

>member
-10 HIGKKDDIKLEKE
+10 HIGKKDDMKLKDE
-23 LKIFLDYVNDNFKKI
+23 LEIFFDYLKDTENI
-38 DILTISGDL
+38 DMITISGDL

-57 GTVLAINFVKSLL
+57 GTTLAL
-70 EVTSKNN
+70 EFIQRLIDLYVPE
-77 IPLRIIKGT
+77 IDIRIIKGT

-97 KFLSKE
+97 KVFKE
-103 NKELFRIIEKN
+103 KAGSHFKIIEKN
-114 EHEEIKGYN
+114 EVEVFNGYKI
-123 VLYLPEEYP
+123 LYLPEEYP

-144 SVEDNTYDIIL
+144 GVEDKVYDFII

-233 IDDKDHSKF
+233 IDDDDPSKF
-242 KMEFIENTQAPTYAV
+242 KMTFIENTKAPTYAV
-257 LDIDKLNLEGIDDHV
+257 LDIDKLNLEGVDDHV
-272 KYIKELAESYD
+272 KYIKELADKYD
-283 FVKIKTGNKANLD
+283 YVKIKTGNKANLD
-296 IARKLTEK
+296 IARALTEK

-336 NETIQRFMKE
+336 NETIRKFITE
-346 NHDKEIDL
+346 EYDKDIDID
-354 EFISKVISEYDLF
+354 FISKVISEDDLF
-367 ENTEEDN
+367 SKTTENKEED
-374 ESNDVD
+374 V
-380 STDED
+380 TED
-385 VMGDMDLDL
+385 KPMGDMELDL